1 MSDLLAHL
9 FRQLTLH
16 LNFIYIG
23 KVNVLE
29 DDLYAFLSVAG
40 DLKIGRAHIKLV
52 PPSEPSQVFRPHKR
66 SRYLVHSLPP
76 LLSRLT
82 CEGSP

>member
-16 LNFIYIG
+16 LDFIYIG
-23 KVNVLE
+23 EVNVLE

-52 PPSEPSQVFRPHKR
+52 PSELSQVFRPLKR
-66 SRYLVHSLPP
+66 SQYLVHSLPP